1 MIQTQTLGELLSR
14 PAVPITASTRRAGEP
29 APEQAEAPRDRLDR
43 PLRSLRVSLID
54 MCNLRCTY
62 CMPGEEYVWLPRE
75 DILDVEETGRLVEAF
90 TGLGVDKVRLT
101 GGEPLM
107 RREVRQVIERLAGIS
122 VINDISLT
130 TNGVLLA
137 RHAAG
142 LADAGLHRL
151 TVSLDTL
158 RADRFRQLTRRD
170 DLHHVL
176 KGIDVARAAGLENL
190 KINTV
195 VTRGFN
201 DDELADLIEFGA
213 DSGAEVRFIE
223 YMDVGGATQWSLD
236 RVVSKQEM
244 LESLRK
250 QFGPIQELSKN
261 GSAPADR
268 YVLPDGTIF
277 GVIASTTD
285 PFCRTCDRSRLTADG
300 VWFLCLYAAD
310 GLDLRSPLRAGA
322 SIDDI
327 RELIEERWTGR
338 GDRGAEERAELNSL
352 RGPLYQ
358 IEDLRKDPHREMHT
372 RGG

>member
-1 MIQTQTLGELLSR
+1 MGELLTR
-14 PAVPITASTRRAGEP
+14 PVAPTTASEEEASELRSRDRR
-29 APEQAEAPRDRLDR
+29 APRDRLDR

-107 RREVRQVIERLAGIS
+107 RREVNQVVERLASIPEI
-122 VINDISLT
+122 VDLSLT

-137 RHAAG
+137 RNAEALAA
-142 LADAGLHRL
+142 AGLHRL

-158 RADRFRQLTRRD
+158 RPDRFRELTRRD
-170 DLHHVL
+170 DLSYVL
-176 KGIDVARAAGLENL
+176 KGLEAARAAGLSKL

-195 VTRGFN
+195 VMRGFN
-201 DDELADLIEFGA
+201 DDELIDLIEFGNEF
-213 DSGAEVRFIE
+213 DAEVRFIE

-236 RVVSKQEM
+236 RVVSKQQM
-244 LESLRK
+244 LDSLERRY
-250 QFGPIQELSKN
+250 GPIRELGESS
-261 GSAPADR
+261 SAPADR
-268 YVLPDGTIF
+268 YKLPDGTVF
-277 GVIASTTD
+277 GLIASTTE

-310 GLDLRSPLRAGA
+310 GLDLRSPLRDGA
-322 SIDDI
+322 SIEEV
-327 RELIEERWTGR
+327 RELIAQKWKGR
-338 GDRGAEERAELNSL
+338 SDRGAEERAQLNSL

>member
-1 MIQTQTLGELLSR
+1 M
-14 PAVPITASTRRAGEP
+14 
-29 APEQAEAPRDRLDR
+29 
-43 PLRSLRVSLID
+43 SLID

-62 CMPGEEYVWLPRE
+62 CMPGEEYAWLPRD

-90 TGLGVDKVRLT
+90 TVLGVDKVRLT

-107 RREVRQVIERLAGIS
+107 RREVRQVVERLAG
-122 VINDISLT
+122 VPQINDISLT

-137 RHAAG
+137 RHAEALAG
-142 LADAGLHRL
+142 AGLHRL

-158 RADRFRQLTRRD
+158 RADRFRELTRRD

-176 KGIDVARAAGLENL
+176 EGIDAARSAGLENL

-201 DDELADLIEFGA
+201 DDELAHLIQFGA
-213 DSGAEVRFIE
+213 EVGAEVRFIE
-223 YMDVGGATQWSLD
+223 YMDVGGATQWSIE
-236 RVVSKQEM
+236 RVVSKQEI
-244 LESLRK
+244 LESLGRR
-250 QFGPIQELSKN
+250 FGPIQQLSEN
-261 GSAPADR
+261 GTAPADR
-268 YVLPDGTIF
+268 YTLPDGTVF
-277 GVIASTTD
+277 GIIASTTD
-285 PFCRTCDRSRLTADG
+285 PFCLTCDRSRLTADG

-310 GLDLRSPLRAGA
+310 GLDLRSPLREGA
-322 SIDDI
+322 STDEI
-327 RELIEERWTGR
+327 RQLIAEKWARR
-338 GDRGAEERAELNSL
+338 SDRGAEERAELNSL

>member
-1 MIQTQTLGELLSR
+1 MSR
-14 PAVPITASTRRAGEP
+14 PAVPITASAKRAGEP
-29 APEQAEAPRDRLDR
+29 APEQAPAPRDRLDR

-62 CMPGEEYVWLPRE
+62 CMPGEEYVWLPRD
-75 DILDVEETGRLVEAF
+75 DILDVEETGRLVEVF
-90 TGLGVDKVRLT
+90 TGLGVDKLRLT

-107 RREVRQVIERLAGIS
+107 RKEVRQVVERLAGIS
-122 VINDISLT
+122 QINDISLT

-137 RHAAG
+137 RHAEG
-142 LADAGLHRL
+142 LADAGLQRL

-170 DLHHVL
+170 DLHQVL
-176 KGIDVARAAGLENL
+176 KGIEAARSAGLENL

-195 VTRGFN
+195 VMRGFN

-213 DSGAEVRFIE
+213 ESGAEVRFIE
-223 YMDVGGATQWSLD
+223 YMDVGGATQWSID

-244 LESLRK
+244 LDSLHRR
-250 QFGPIQELSKN
+250 FGPIQELSKN
-261 GSAPADR
+261 GTAPADR
-268 YVLPDGTIF
+268 YALPDGTVF
-277 GVIASTTD
+277 GVIASTTH

-322 SIDDI
+322 STDEIK
-327 RELIEERWTGR
+327 ELIAERWTGR
-338 GDRGAEERAELNSL
+338 SDRGAEERAELNSL